1 MSERTIHSS
10 YQGKTESYSQFRW
23 GYAPEAI
30 ARLCEISGLRAGDC
44 VADVGAGPGTLG
56 RHFLA
61 LGMQVW
67 AVEPDAEMRA
77 IAETQLGETPHFHSI
92 PATAE
97 ETGLA
102 DASIDLIAVGRAL
115 HWFSAPYASA
125 EFRRILRPAGWMAVL
140 QVVCTDSILLQAQRQ
155 LRVAAYGFDAQRSKA
170 SRPAVCIEDYLG
182 HSNWIRIT
190 ASSLVEENFED
201 FFGRQQTF
209 SDSPK
214 PDHPLFD
221 EFRQATYETFTLY
234 AKDGLL
240 PIPICTEILAG
251 QMIPA
256 DRKKY

>member
-10 YQGKTESYSQFRW
+10 YQGKTESYNQFRW

-30 ARLCEISGLRAGDC
+30 ARLCELSGLQTGDC
-44 VADVGAGPGTLG
+44 VADVGAGPGTLA

-77 IAETQLGETPHFHSI
+77 VAEAQLGENPNFHSI

-97 ETGLA
+97 ETSLA
-102 DASIDLIAVGRAL
+102 DASVDLIAVGRAL
-115 HWFSAPYASA
+115 HWFSASHARI
-125 EFRRILRPAGWMAVL
+125 EFQRILRPRGWMAVL
-140 QVVCTDSILLQAQRQ
+140 KVECSDSTLLQAQRQ

-170 SRPAVCIEDYLG
+170 SRPAVCIDDYLG
-182 HSNWIRIT
+182 HSDSTTIT
-190 ASSLVEENFED
+190 ASSLVEEDFED

-209 SDSPK
+209 SASPK

-221 EFRQATYETFTLY
+221 SFRQAAHETFTLY
-234 AKDGLL
+234 AKDDLL
-240 PIPICTEILAG
+240 PIPISTEISFG

-256 DRKKY
+256 DRKKH